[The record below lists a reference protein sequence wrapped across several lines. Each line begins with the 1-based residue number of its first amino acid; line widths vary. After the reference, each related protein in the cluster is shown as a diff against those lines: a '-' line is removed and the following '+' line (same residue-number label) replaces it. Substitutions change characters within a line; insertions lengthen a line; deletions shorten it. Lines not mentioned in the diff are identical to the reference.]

1 MSDPRPDGAPLLDIR
16 GLRTEFGPPDNAF
29 AAVDGV
35 DLAIGAGE
43 RLAIVGESGSGK
55 TMTALSILGLI
66 PDSGRISGG
75 EISFEGRDL
84 LGLSRRALRRLRG
97 GDISMI
103 FQEPMTSLNP
113 VFSIGDQICEAL
125 ALHRGLRG
133 RAARARAIELLSL
146 VRVPSPER
154 RVDSYPHE
162 LSGGMRQRAMIAM
175 ALSSEPKLLIADEPT
190 TALDVTVQAQI
201 LHLMRSLQEEL
212 GMAILLITHDL
223 GVVAQFAERV
233 VVMYAGKV
241 VETAPVAEAFAEPL
255 HPYTEGLLG
264 SIPPLYEDV
273 EELAAIEGVVPAP
286 NAMPPGCRFHPRC
299 VYGRPA
305 CTRQMPPLMR
315 LAENHRA
322 ACIRHTDY
330 EVPHDE

>member
-1 MSDPRPDGAPLLDIR
+1 MAMLKDPEALLDIR
-16 GLRTEFGPPDNAF
+16 NLRTEFGSPSNSF

-35 DLAIGAGE
+35 DLKISPGE

-55 TMTALSILGLI
+55 TMTALSVLGLI
-66 PDSGRISGG
+66 PDPGRISSG
-75 EISFEGRDL
+75 EILFEGRDL
-84 LGLSRRALRRLRG
+84 LRLSSREMRRLRG

-113 VFSIGDQICEAL
+113 VFSIGDQITEAL
-125 ALHRGLRG
+125 ALHQGLRG

-154 RVDSYPHE
+154 RVDSFPHE

-175 ALSSEPKLLIADEPT
+175 ALSSKPKLLIADEPT

-201 LHLMRSLQEEL
+201 LQLMQTLQEEF

-241 VETAPVAEAFAEPL
+241 VETAEISDAFKEPL

-264 SIPPLYEDV
+264 SIPPLHHDV
-273 EELAAIEGVVPAP
+273 EELLAIEGVVPAP
-286 NAMPPGCRFHPRC
+286 FEMPPGCRFHPRC
-299 VYGRPA
+299 IYGRPS
-305 CTRQMPPLMR
+305 CTRRSPPLMQLR
-315 LAENHRA
+315 QNHRA

-330 EVPHDE
+330 EAPNDE